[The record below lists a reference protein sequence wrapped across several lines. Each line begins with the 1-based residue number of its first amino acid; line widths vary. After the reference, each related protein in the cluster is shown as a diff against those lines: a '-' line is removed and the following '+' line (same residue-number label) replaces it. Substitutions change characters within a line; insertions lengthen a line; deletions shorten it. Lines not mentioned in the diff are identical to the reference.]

1 MMPFGLRD
9 ALDILIMAL
18 LLFYLYKIM
27 RESGTINIFFGVLAF
42 IVVWVFAS
50 QILEMKLIGTVL
62 DKFMSIGL
70 LVLVILFQ
78 DQIKGLRSAA
88 PIKTREYCSRGL
100 PFVYGYED
108 DGFTGK
114 EPYVRQVTNS
124 PKPVD
129 MNEIIEL
136 YEATAQN
143 RDVIAE
149 MRNYAEKNFSWDVLL
164 KDVVEYMKNEG
175 R

>member
-1 MMPFGLRD
+1 MNEGDFVVVGTVRNVHNLLSFGLWFLWFGIVWCWRS
-9 ALDILIMAL
+9 ISCFRL
-18 LLFYLYKIM
+18 L
-27 RESGTINIFFGVLAF
+27 
-42 IVVWVFAS
+42 AS
-50 QILEMKLIGTVL
+50 LPY
-62 DKFMSIGL
+62 MS
-70 LVLVILFQ
+70 
-78 DQIKGLRSAA
+78 
-88 PIKTREYCSRGL
+88 IKTREYCSRGL

-124 PKPVD
+124 PEPVD